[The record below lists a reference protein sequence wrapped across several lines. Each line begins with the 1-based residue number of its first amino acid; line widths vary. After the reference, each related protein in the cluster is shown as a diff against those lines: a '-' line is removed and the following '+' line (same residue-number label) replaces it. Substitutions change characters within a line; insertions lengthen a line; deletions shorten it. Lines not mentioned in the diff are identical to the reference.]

1 MSMQLK
7 DFYQG
12 FRDPLTIKALAQQI
26 QQAVSQLKQT
36 PLKIMEVCG
45 GHTHTIMKYGLG
57 QILPEQIE
65 FIHGPGCPVCIMP
78 KERIDHAITLA
89 KGQDHILLTLG
100 DMIRVPGS
108 KGSLA
113 QARAQGADIRAL
125 YSPLDCIK
133 IALENP
139 DKKVIFF
146 AIGFETTTP
155 MTAAVIERA
164 IALKIPNLFFHINH
178 VLVPPAVD
186 ALMSEESCQIQALIG
201 PSHVSV
207 VSGAKI
213 YSELAKSYQVPI
225 VVSGFEPV
233 DVMQSIL
240 MIVQQ
245 VLANQATVEIQYS
258 RVVTFEG
265 NLKAQALINRYLEPR
280 DFFRWRGLG
289 DINNSGLQLKAEFA
303 SLDAEKVFADQLSNE
318 PIEDHKRCI
327 CGDIL
332 RGLATPKDCAV
343 FGRGCDPS
351 RPLGSCMV
359 SSEGACHAYYKYA
372 EVKLP
377 ERVNGEKKVKV
388 KSKLIERGSN
398 NEKS

>member
-1 MSMQLK
+1 MNLSLK

-12 FRDPLTIKALAQQI
+12 FRDPQTIKALALQIEQAAQQLD
-26 QQAVSQLKQT
+26 ATPET

-57 QILPEQIE
+57 QILPNNIE

-78 KERIDHAITLA
+78 KERIDHAIVLA
-89 KGQDHILLTLG
+89 KMDNTILLTLG

-108 KGSLA
+108 KSSLA
-113 QARAQGADIRAL
+113 KTRAAGADIRAL
-125 YSPLDCIK
+125 YTPLDAIK
-133 IALENP
+133 IAQENP
-139 DKKVIFF
+139 DKQVIFF

-155 MTAAVIERA
+155 MTAAVIKQA
-164 IALKIPNLFFHINH
+164 IALKLNNLFFHINH
-178 VLVPPAVD
+178 VLVPPAVVAIMQD
-186 ALMSEESCQIQALIG
+186 DRCQIDALIG

-213 YSELAKSYQVPI
+213 YLPLAEQFQVPI

-240 MIVQQ
+240 KIIQQ
-245 VLANQATVEIQYS
+245 VVAKKHQVEIQYS
-258 RVVTFEG
+258 RAVSLEG
-265 NLKAQALINRYLEPR
+265 NITAQQLIATYLEPR
-280 DFFRWRGLG
+280 SHFRWRGLG
-289 DINNSGLQLKAEFA
+289 DIPLSGLGLKAA
-303 SLDAEKVFADQLSNE
+303 YTALDAEKVFADQLSNE
-318 PIEDHKRCI
+318 PIDDHKLCI

-332 RGLATPKDCAV
+332 RGLAKPKDCKV
-343 FGRGCDPS
+343 FGRGCDPT

-372 EVKLP
+372 EVALP
-377 ERVNGEKKVKV
+377 SSSQSVD
-388 KSKLIERGSN
+388 GS
-398 NEKS
+398 